1 MSVATI
7 RQGLA
12 DALSVIPEVQ
22 VSPWVLS
29 EPTPPTMQIRS
40 GEVQYDLTMHRGW
53 DQHTMIVQAL
63 VPFSSDIGGQ
73 MLLDAWMAPAG
84 PTSVKEAVEA
94 DVTLGGACDQVH
106 VTDCS
111 GTQLA
116 TVGGVAMLLAEW
128 TCMVYAN
135 GGS

>member
-1 MSVATI
+1 MSVAAI

-12 DALSVIPEVQ
+12 ANLGVIDGVQ
-22 VSPWVLS
+22 VSPWILS
-29 EPTPPTMQIRS
+29 EPTPPILQIRS
-40 GEVQYDLTMHRGW
+40 GDVTYDLTMHRGW
-53 DQHTMIVQAL
+53 DQHTMIIQAL
-63 VPFSSDIGGQ
+63 VPFSSDIGSQ
-73 MLLDAWMAPAG
+73 MLLDSLMAPDG

-94 DVTLGGACDQVH
+94 DITLGGAADQAH
-106 VTDCS
+106 VTECS

-135 GGS
+135 GGT